1 MKLLIIQPSRYQSK
15 RDLKPYKTR
24 KRNLV
29 GLALPY
35 LAALTPTEWD
45 IELIDQ
51 QVEDIDFGVRADLVA
66 ITTWTVNSL
75 SAYEIADRFRA
86 MGTPVIMGGPHTF
99 FFGEEAAQHC
109 DAVGIGEGEKIW
121 PQMLEDASNGRL

>member
-15 RDLKPYKTR
+15 YDLKPYKTR

-35 LAALTPTEWD
+35 LAALTPKEWD

-51 QVEDIDFGVRADLVA
+51 QVEDIDFEARADLVA

-75 SAYEIADRFRA
+75 
-86 MGTPVIMGGPHTF
+86 
-99 FFGEEAAQHC
+99 
-109 DAVGIGEGEKIW
+109 
-121 PQMLEDASNGRL
+121 LRL